1 MTHTFGKLVGA
12 ALVAAV
18 LTLSAGPYFDPA
30 QAQSGHA
37 MIAMA
42 TSSTKAAGLRP
53 GPNMLFQEHIYLAAA
68 ATGAAPRGPRAGFK
82 APAGPPQANPHR
94 SPKAV

>member
-1 MTHTFGKLVGA
+1 MTHTFGKLVDA

-42 TSSTKAAGLRP
+42 TSSTKAAGLRS
-53 GPNMLFQEHIYLAAA
+53 GLNMLFQEHIYLAATEGLGVFDA
-68 ATGAAPRGPRAGFK
+68 RASSTG
-82 APAGPPQANPHR
+82 
-94 SPKAV
+94 